1 MTSARAG
8 DQQKLVE
15 KLAEGMDVQMP
26 EWAKFVKT
34 GVSRERQPTQ
44 DNWYQLRVASVLRKV
59 YMDGPVGTEKLRG
72 FYGGLHRRGHKPAH
86 FAKGGGKLIRT
97 ILQQLEDA
105 GYVTKAEK
113 NRGRV
118 VTPKGQKFVDS
129 AAKATK

>member
-1 MTSARAG
+1 MVSAREAN
-8 DQQKLVE
+8 QQSLVE
-15 KLAEGMDVQMP
+15 KLAENIEIEMP
-26 EWAKFVKT
+26 DWAKFVKT

-44 DNWYQLRVASVLRKV
+44 ENWYQLRAASVLRKV
-59 YMDGPVGTEKLRG
+59 YMDGPVGTEKLRT

-86 FAKGGGKLIRT
+86 FAKGGGKVIRT
-97 ILQQLEDA
+97 ILQQLEGA

-129 AAKATK
+129 AAKA